1 MRFSSI
7 GMLRG
12 LILSAS
18 VALVAACGGGGG
30 GGSSGGLP
38 GGPVAPNEYKVQL
51 TASRTSIPLTL
62 DLNPCTNPPSY
73 AWPGAATIF
82 VNASRDRTNDPIPG
96 GDEVFGCNVLS
107 GLESGALYY
116 FRGNEDDRVEIL
128 CGPDDEREIE
138 GAFRNIVLGSNSGG
152 NSFHVLSTNRSGTV
166 VVRCTATDPVSGEQ
180 AFKDISIAV
189 GGAPTGLPS
198 QLVLNLSAPNALIRQ
213 GQNGPTQL
221 VVQVEVV
228 DEQGQP
234 VPNPIA
240 GGANLMASIVT
251 GTAQCAAGAGANLRS
266 GAVTAKSVT
275 AATINGQAQFSVVS
289 GEDAG
294 SICVEFYS
302 DRSDS
307 SVSNGIS
314 QLVYNA
320 VAIPVYD
327 ASDFDTALSITT
339 EAALPDAFFG
349 TPYAQFLAATGGR
362 PPYTWA
368 LRTGSTLPTALTL
381 STDGVI
387 SGVPSQVGD
396 NYSFIAVVTDSI
408 GRTAERSFRLNV
420 KDAAG
425 FGLRVVTTALPGGVA
440 GSTYSA
446 VVTAAGGTPPYT
458 WSSIPA
464 APFPGVALAATGVLS
479 GVPPAAGTFSANFT
493 VTDSTGATASRV
505 LQIAV
510 Q

>member
-1 MRFSSI
+1 
-7 GMLRG
+7 MLRG

-228 DEQGQP
+228 DEQGQR
-234 VPNPIA
+234 VPNPAA
-240 GGANLMASIVT
+240 GTANLMASIVT
-251 GTAQCAAGAGANLRS
+251 GTPQCTAGQSANLRS

-275 AATINGQAQFSVVS
+275 AATINGQAQFTVVS
-289 GEDAG
+289 GTQTG

-302 DRSDS
+302 DRADNN
-307 SVSNGIS
+307 VSNGIS

-320 VAIPVYD
+320 VSVAVQD
-327 ASDFDTALSITT
+327 ASDFDTPLSITT
-339 EAALPDAFFG
+339 EANLPDAFFG

-362 PPYTWA
+362 APYTWT

-387 SGVPSQVGD
+387 SGTPAQIGD
-396 NYSFIAVVTDSI
+396 NYSFVATVTDSL
-408 GRTAERSFRLNV
+408 GRTAERAFRINV

-425 FGLRVVTTALPGGVA
+425 FSLRIVTTTLPDATVGPPPLP
-440 GSTYSA
+440 YSA
-446 VVTAAGGTPPYT
+446 VLTAANGTPPYT
-458 WSSIPA
+458 WSVLPA
-464 APFPGVALAATGVLS
+464 PPAPGLALAANGVLS
-479 GVPPAAGTFSANFT
+479 GTPTNAGTFTANFT
-493 VTDSTGATASRV
+493 VTDSTGATASKV
-505 LQIAV
+505 LEIDV